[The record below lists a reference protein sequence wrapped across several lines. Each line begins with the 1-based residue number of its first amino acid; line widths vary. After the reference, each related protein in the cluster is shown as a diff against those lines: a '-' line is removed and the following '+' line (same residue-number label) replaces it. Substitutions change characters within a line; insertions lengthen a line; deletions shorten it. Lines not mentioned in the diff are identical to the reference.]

1 MKDHKLNYLHDD
13 KNIDGIL
20 IFTECPGN
28 EAIIV
33 GIHNGRVQ
41 NTVNLNIKH
50 KSVVIKNI
58 LSIEGY
64 T

>member
-1 MKDHKLNYLHDD
+1 MKEHKLNYLHDD

-41 NTVNLNIKH
+41 NTVNLNIEPT
-50 KSVVIKNI
+50 SDVIKT
-58 LSIEGY
+58 LSIE
-64 T
+64 